1 MRYNRIK
8 LREYTKGDNS
18 MKNSEFT
25 VGSHILVHGNKG
37 IVEGITRCKEY
48 KALLFNRQLCKSE
61 YVLTEEDA
69 SDMRNRGYE
78 LIPTGRTATYF
89 TVSFDTEEYLN
100 NTSYNHAQYGCLD
113 EFENYGTW

>member
-1 MRYNRIK
+1 
-8 LREYTKGDNS
+8 

-25 VGSHILVHGNKG
+25 VGSHILVYGNKG
-37 IVEGITRCKEY
+37 IVESITRCKEY
-48 KALLFNRQLCKSE
+48 KASINSKLCISE

-78 LIPTGRTATYF
+78 LIPTGRTETHF
-89 TVSFDTEEYLN
+89 KVSFDTEEHLK
-100 NTSYNHAQYGCLD
+100 NTSYNHAVYGCLD